1 MDLHARTDG
10 NVLEEVDLKFREAIG
25 LCFYHEMECDCVAEY
40 S

>member
-1 MDLHARTDG
+1 MDLHARTND

-25 LCFYHEMECDCVAEY
+25 LCFYHETECDCVAEY